1 MYYSPQCWVINFKSF
16 IPIDNSMSD
25 LQSQVNKDNLP
36 KHVAIIMDGNGRWA
50 KAQGKNR
57 VWGHREGVRTVREIT
72 EAAAELG
79 IEYLTLYTF
88 STENWNRPAYEVNAL
103 MLLLVDTVKAEI
115 ETLMKNNIRLKA
127 IGDIEKLPS
136 ATYKALLQG
145 IEQTQNNTRM
155 TLVLALNYSAKWEI
169 LRGVQRLA
177 EKAARGQIKPSE
189 ITENSFE
196 AELTTSGMPDPELM
210 IRTSGETRISNFLLW
225 QLAYAEFYFTN
236 TYWPDFKRADFYKAI
251 LSYQNRE
258 RRFGMT
264 SEQIQ

>member
-1 MYYSPQCWVINFKSF
+1 MSAVFKRLSEMTDFKSQ
-16 IPIDNSMSD
+16 IN
-25 LQSQVNKDNLP
+25 LENLP

-79 IEYLTLYTF
+79 VQYLTLYTF

-115 ETLMKNNIRLKA
+115 GTLMKNNIKLKA

-145 IEQTQNNTRM
+145 IEQTQNNTSM

-177 EKAARGQIKPSE
+177 EKAARGQMKPSE
-189 ITENSFE
+189 ITEDMFE
-196 AELTTSGMPDPELM
+196 AELTTAGMPDPELM

-225 QLAYAEFYFTN
+225 QLAYAEFYFTA
-236 TYWPDFKRADFYKAI
+236 TFWPDFKKNDFYKAI
-251 LSYQNRE
+251 LSYQDRE
-258 RRFGMT
+258 RRFGMI
-264 SEQIQ
+264 SEQI

>member
-1 MYYSPQCWVINFKSF
+1 MDLRTQINVEK
-16 IPIDNSMSD
+16 
-25 LQSQVNKDNLP
+25 LP

-57 VWGHREGVRTVREIT
+57 IWGHREGVRTVREIT

-79 IEYLTLYTF
+79 VQYLTLYTF
-88 STENWNRPAYEVNAL
+88 STENWNRPTFEVNAL
-103 MLLLVDTVKAEI
+103 MSLLVETVKAEI

-127 IGDIEKLPS
+127 IGDIEKLPTP
-136 ATYKALLQG
+136 TYKALLDG
-145 IEQTQNNTRM
+145 IEKTRNNTRM

-177 EKAARGQIKPSE
+177 EKAVRGQIKPSE
-189 ITENSFE
+189 IDEANFE
-196 AELTTSGMPDPELM
+196 AELTTLGMPDPELM

-225 QLAYAEFYFTN
+225 QLAYAEFYFT
-236 TYWPDFKRADFYKAI
+236 TTFWPDFKKKDFYQAI
-251 LSYQNRE
+251 LSYQDRE

-264 SEQIQ
+264 GDQVK